1 MKEKKYD
8 IYFEN
13 SVKVKSLNDD
23 YFKCYQEIEKTLFK
37 KQKNVLKTNILISE
51 ILDCMLICQEKGQT
65 VKQMIGQSSQSFV
78 DQINRK
84 INYKEKINQLKQ
96 KDLNKY
102 EMSGILLTMCIYIVL
117 LFVKELIGNH
127 YLINY
132 YIDLL
137 VAVIMLC
144 ISIKQLLNQRKLI
157 KRYQVSIQPFVLEI
171 SSIVISLLISI
182 VFYNS
187 PFDITFVIL
196 VVTFFT
202 SKKMY
207 SKSLSN

>member
-51 ILDCMLICQEKGQT
+51 ILDCMLNCQEKGQT

-196 VVTFFT
+196 VIAFFT

>member
-65 VKQMIGQSSQSFV
+65 VKQMMGQSSQSFV

-196 VVTFFT
+196 VIAFFT

>member
-171 SSIVISLLISI
+171 SSIVISLLISL

-196 VVTFFT
+196 VIAFFT

>member
-65 VKQMIGQSSQSFV
+65 VKQMIGQSRQSFV

-196 VVTFFT
+196 VIAFFT

>member
-51 ILDCMLICQEKGQT
+51 ILDCMLICQGKGQT

-196 VVTFFT
+196 VIAFFT

>member
-65 VKQMIGQSSQSFV
+65 VKQMIGQSSQLFV

-196 VVTFFT
+196 VIAFFT

>member
-196 VVTFFT
+196 VIAFFI

>member
-182 VFYNS
+182 LFYNS

-196 VVTFFT
+196 VIAFFT

>member
-51 ILDCMLICQEKGQT
+51 ILDYMLICQEKGQT

-144 ISIKQLLNQRKLI
+144 ISIKQLLNQSKLI

-196 VVTFFT
+196 VVAFFT

>member
-187 PFDITFVIL
+187 PFDITFVI
-196 VVTFFT
+196 
-202 SKKMY
+202 
-207 SKSLSN
+207 

>member
-8 IYFEN
+8 LYFEN

-23 YFKCYQEIEKTLFK
+23 YFKSYQEIEKALFK
-37 KQKNVLKTNILISE
+37 KQKDVLKTNVLLSE
-51 ILDCMLICQEKGQT
+51 ILDQMKDFQEKGKS
-65 VKQMIGQSSQSFV
+65 VSQMLSKGSQAFIDQV
-78 DQINRK
+78 DRK

-96 KDLNKY
+96 RDSNKY

-117 LFVKELIGNH
+117 LFVKELVGNH

-137 VAVIMLC
+137 VAVIMLV
-144 ISIKQLLNQRKLI
+144 ISVKQLLNQRQLI
-157 KRYQVSIQPFVLEI
+157 KRYHVSFQPFMIEI
-171 SSIVISLLISI
+171 IGIVISLLISI
-182 VFYNS
+182 LFYNS

-196 VVTFFT
+196 VIAFFT
-202 SKKMY
+202 SKKIY

>member
-196 VVTFFT
+196 VIAFFT

>member
-8 IYFEN
+8 LYFEN

-23 YFKCYQEIEKTLFK
+23 YFKCYQEVEKALFK
-37 KQKNVLKTNILISE
+37 KQKNALKTNVLLSE
-51 ILDCMLICQEKGQT
+51 IIDQMIQFQEKGKTVQQMVGKNIQT
-65 VKQMIGQSSQSFV
+65 FV
-78 DQINRK
+78 DQIDK
-84 INYKEKINQLKQ
+84 KLNYKEKINQLKQ
-96 KDLNKY
+96 RDSNKY

-117 LFVKELIGNH
+117 LFVKELVGNH

-137 VAVIMLC
+137 VAVIMLV
-144 ISIKQLLNQRKLI
+144 ISVKQLLNQRQLI
-157 KRYQVSIQPFVLEI
+157 KRYQVSFQPFIIEI
-171 SSIVISLLISI
+171 VSIVISLLISI
-182 VFYNS
+182 LFYNS

-196 VVTFFT
+196 VVAFFT